1 MYVCCFVSP
10 YNTKLFLSHTIK
22 VSQREGGGGGG
33 IVMFSFTI
41 EVDEYS
47 VEGNIYILLIINDWQ
62 KGKTLFCQII
72 MRKMKLV

>member
-1 MYVCCFVSP
+1 MYDCCFVPP

-22 VSQREGGGGGG
+22 VSQRGGGGGD
-33 IVMFSFTI
+33 IVMFAFII